1 MTLCYLCDANDRKT
15 WCYYCEK
22 CNNIKRMI
30 SLYGLER
37 VYEILNCVLVRTK
50 EQQNFKI
57 KIELEKEKEIA
68 IQKVE
73 EAKITTR
80 SKGKC

>member
-37 VYEILNCVLVRTK
+37 VYEIQTIPCRVSFALGDHLQFFAQSTRMPRSIPFADKRSRTTAVRPM
-50 EQQNFKI
+50 
-57 KIELEKEKEIA
+57 
-68 IQKVE
+68 
-73 EAKITTR
+73 R
-80 SKGKC
+80 